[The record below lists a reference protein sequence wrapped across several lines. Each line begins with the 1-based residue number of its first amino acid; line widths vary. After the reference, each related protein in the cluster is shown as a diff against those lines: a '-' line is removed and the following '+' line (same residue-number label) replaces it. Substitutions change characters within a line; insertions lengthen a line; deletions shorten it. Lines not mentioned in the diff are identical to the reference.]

1 MDEPIR
7 YPVLTKSSKKIT
19 TCTGKSKKLNNTCKR
34 KNNGPIYSVQIV
46 NASTV
51 WKIPHSYSSIQWV
64 FLLTC
69 HGDLKQGEVSHFN
82 EDLVHNTYVHC
93 TGLWNDKNMYIFH
106 KTKQKMSYVSETVE
120 PKVHVA
126 LLSVEVPFNVDSL
139 QVQTGRK
146 HDVSLDA
153 SYSCKE
159 SDRILTVLLV
169 LDFTSLVYL

>member
-1 MDEPIR
+1 
-7 YPVLTKSSKKIT
+7 
-19 TCTGKSKKLNNTCKR
+19 
-34 KNNGPIYSVQIV
+34 
-46 NASTV
+46 
-51 WKIPHSYSSIQWV
+51 
-64 FLLTC
+64 
-69 HGDLKQGEVSHFN
+69 
-82 EDLVHNTYVHC
+82 
-93 TGLWNDKNMYIFH
+93 
-106 KTKQKMSYVSETVE
+106 MSYISETVE